1 MIQKLNQPFAEQLTR
16 GQWLACDF
24 EEPTEYE
31 WFAHAINA
39 QFEGG
44 FRVASVVCGDGPIP
58 FEVVGTTGM
67 NGVKW
72 KANRVD
78 VTTKAIEGRGKMLVA
93 YFAVEGMA

>member
-1 MIQKLNQPFAEQLTR
+1 MIQKLNQPFAEQLPH

-31 WFAHAINA
+31 WFARAINA

-44 FRVASVVCGDGPIP
+44 FQVVGVVCGDGPIP
-58 FEVVGTTGM
+58 FEVIGTTGM

-72 KANRVD
+72 RANRVD
-78 VTTKAIEGRGKMLVA
+78 VTTEAIEGRDKMLVA